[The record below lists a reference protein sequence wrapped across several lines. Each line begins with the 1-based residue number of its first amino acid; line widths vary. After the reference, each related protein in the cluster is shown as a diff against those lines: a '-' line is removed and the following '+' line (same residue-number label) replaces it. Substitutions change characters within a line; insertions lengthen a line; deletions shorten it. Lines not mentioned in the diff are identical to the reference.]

1 MLPDPRELLD
11 QPVLSVQLERLVLR
25 GRQVLLVPRVQQEQ
39 PEPQVQLGL
48 LDQLELQV
56 LPEQE
61 QPDQREPLAPLVQ
74 LDQPALLA
82 QAQ

>member
-1 MLPDPRELLD
+1 M
-11 QPVLSVQLERLVLR
+11 QLERLVLR
-25 GRQVLLVPRVQQEQ
+25 DQQALLVPRVQQEQ